1 MRGGDYD
8 NGKSSSRNGAGLSSG
23 SRSGRDER
31 KRAKEPSKDVDR
43 GGAGGRRDEK
53 RRKRSRSK
61 DYEKD
66 K

>member
-1 MRGGDYD
+1 MS
-8 NGKSSSRNGAGLSSG
+8 SSSRG
-23 SRSGRDER
+23 GRDER
-31 KRAKEPSKDVDR
+31 KRGKEPSKDNER
-43 GGAGGRRDEK
+43 GAGARRDEK

>member
-1 MRGGDYD
+1 MRGSDYD
-8 NGKSSSRNGAGLSSG
+8 NGKSSSRNGAGLTSG

-31 KRAKEPSKDVDR
+31 KRTKEQSKDIDR